1 MHDFEGALRGQRPCF
16 IFWKASET
24 LLVKNFSYNKEFA
37 FLKENKL

>member
-1 MHDFEGALRGQRPCF
+1 MHDSEGGAARQRPCF
-16 IFWKASET
+16 IFWKAAET